1 MKKILLAALI
11 FFFALPAYACSLT
24 GQVVQGKSRICYYHC
39 ADGKRTITVSEASHC
54 PLDVSGD
61 PTQDSSLA
69 VLDETLGFCPDEK
82 ISTNPDSTC
91 DLITPAA
98 S

>member
-1 MKKILLAALI
+1 MKKIIFTTLI
-11 FFFALPAYACSLT
+11 FFFASHAYACSLT
-24 GQVVQGKSRICYYHC
+24 GQVIQGKNRICYYHC

-61 PTQDSSLA
+61 PTQDPSVAALNEA
-69 VLDETLGFCPDEK
+69 AGFCPVEK
-82 ISTNPDSTC
+82 ISVNSDSAC
-91 DLITPAA
+91 DLATPAA

>member
-1 MKKILLAALI
+1 MKKIIFTILI

-61 PTQDSSLA
+61 PAQDPSLA
-69 VLDETLGFCPDEK
+69 VLDETFGFCPDEK
-82 ISTNPDSTC
+82 IGVNQDSAC
-91 DLITPAA
+91 DLTTPAA